1 MAEINVEQPA
11 LQLRFLNLNDFSQLI
26 AVIDVA
32 ANRGAYKG
40 EELSTIGRLRD
51 TLLAE
56 SQEQSRILQEASGA
70 STTTQ
75 FGGTS
80 ATVTEEEEPV
90 EEVDSKSNKKRK

>member
-40 EELSTIGRLRD
+40 EELSTVGRLRD

-56 SQEQSRILQEASGA
+56 SQEQSRLLQESTGA
-70 STTTQ
+70 TTTTQ
-75 FGGTS
+75 FGGSS
-80 ATVTEEEEPV
+80 ATEESVEEEEVP
-90 EEVDSKSNKKRK
+90 KANKKK

>member
-80 ATVTEEEEPV
+80 ATVTEEEPV